1 MRLWVISE
9 KALYLYCLYHIVLFC
24 RVAFLRSKFRWKK
37 SIDLGRDSWAGY
49 AERGDISTTDA
60 SVLLLH
66 SLTFSSAIYIDLLRT
81 IPENI
86 HVVAVDLLNHG
97 DSSSITD
104 RNALVEDMVQFLK
117 KVRL

>member
-1 MRLWVISE
+1 MG
-9 KALYLYCLYHIVLFC
+9 
-24 RVAFLRSKFRWKK
+24 FLTSKFRWKK
-37 SIDLGRDSWAGY
+37 TINLGRDSWAGY
-49 AERGDISTTDA
+49 AERGDILTTDA

-66 SLTFSSAIYIDLLRT
+66 SLTFSSAIYIDLLKT

-104 RNALVEDMVQFLK
+104 RTVIVEDMVQFLK
-117 KVRL
+117 KVTILILVISKYKLTHLPQKNNF